1 MKVIEDFL
9 ATVLIESSMTEE
21 QLNKMLADYAEKLWI
36 ESQQLSNER
45 TKFEFVFRSVF
56 IFTNE
61 LLKIIKEEV
70 EQNIKPINETKH

>member
-1 MKVIEDFL
+1 L
-9 ATVLIESSMTEE
+9 TEE